1 MRPQDGKY
9 AQESQAEKCTNLK
22 YCEAYNGVLSNLV
35 ILVCEFFKS
44 TLESEVSDYVDI
56 GELPTLDHRNG
67 NFRLWI
73 VVMGTSGLWIV
84 VMRKLGLR
92 IVAVRASSQIAAAAG
107 DSVAVGSREVT
118 VTVYGIW

>member
-73 VVMGTSGLWIV
+73 VVM
-84 VMRKLGLR
+84 RKLGLR